1 MEESLK
7 SQALQKMLEEMSKDH
22 TPVEDTIHNWLC
34 GQDDD
39 ELFSGILKDGRTIK
53 GAVKHIANLARKQV
67 AGNMTVVDDATVFG
81 WVRDYFTADEVEEPK
96 DLNFEVKTAEEK
108 PAEEKPAVISK
119 PKPKKKKQKAE
130 EDGQLSLFDNLL

>member
-7 SQALQKMLEEMSKDH
+7 SQALQKMLEEMRKDH

-39 ELFSGILKDGRTIK
+39 ELFSGILKDGRTIT
-53 GAVKHIANLARKQV
+53 GAVKHMANLARKQV
-67 AGNMTVVDDATVFG
+67 AGNVAVIDDATVFG
-81 WVRDYFTADEVEEPK
+81 WVRDYFTADEIEEPK
-96 DLNFEVKTAEEK
+96 DLNFEVKTA
-108 PAEEKPAVISK
+108 AEKPAVISK
-119 PKPKKKKQKAE
+119 TEPKKKKPQVE

>member
-7 SQALQKMLEEMSKDH
+7 SKALKKMLEEMGKDH

-53 GAVKHIANLARKQV
+53 GAVKHMANLARKQV
-67 AGNMTVVDDATVFG
+67 AGNMAVVDDATVFG

-108 PAEEKPAVISK
+108 PAVISK
-119 PKPKKKKQKAE
+119 PEPKKKKQKTE